1 MSVVKF
7 LELSAQSP
15 QGFEDAIRQAVER
28 ASSSLRGIQSVW
40 VKEFEAVVEN
50 DQVTQFRVNVK
61 ISFLLENGGSG
72 GG

>member
-1 MSVVKF
+1 MLVVKF

-15 QGFEDAIRQAVER
+15 QGYEDAIRQAVER
-28 ASSSLRGIQSVW
+28 ASSTLRGIQSVW

-61 ISFLLENGGSG
+61 ISFLLEGAGSG

>member
-15 QGFEDAIRQAVER
+15 QSYEDAIKQAVER
-28 ASSSLRGIQSVW
+28 ASSTLRGIQSVW

-50 DQVTQFRVNVK
+50 DKVTQFRVNVK
-61 ISFLLENGGSG
+61 ISFLLEDAG
-72 GG
+72 GGAG